1 MLNSVLQI
9 EANNSASELPA
20 VDSRPVTIRLDSRL
34 LFNDWS
40 TLCCCDKRLLERV
53 VSSSLLL
60 ALAFRCHFAPMFVH
74 VIAQNLVWSR
84 DLRSSFG
91 EHSSC
96 EGGLASW
103 ARGTYLR
110 SSRWCQE
117 MTARNW
123 AGTSIYLSLHV
134 GMIYLPSNIMQNVNW
149 NVIRDGKKEIP
160 AGREQT

>member
-1 MLNSVLQI
+1 METISGLMLNSVLQI

-110 SSRWCQE
+110 SSR
-117 MTARNW
+117 
-123 AGTSIYLSLHV
+123 
-134 GMIYLPSNIMQNVNW
+134 
-149 NVIRDGKKEIP
+149 
-160 AGREQT
+160 